1 MELNF
6 GQEQPKYTNRKTN
19 YIMCLKVLNGK
30 DRRKSN
36 VLKRICVCV
45 CVSVK
50 ELMVGYNIKW
60 GGQVRSHGEFE
71 I

>member
-1 MELNF
+1 MELTF

-45 CVSVK
+45 CVC
-50 ELMVGYNIKW
+50 ERIN
-60 GGQVRSHGEFE
+60 GGIQY
-71 I
+71 